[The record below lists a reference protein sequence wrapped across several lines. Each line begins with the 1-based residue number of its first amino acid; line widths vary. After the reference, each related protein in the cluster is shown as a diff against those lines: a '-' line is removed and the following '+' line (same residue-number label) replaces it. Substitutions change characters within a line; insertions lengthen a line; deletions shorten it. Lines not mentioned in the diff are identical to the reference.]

1 MSLLD
6 REYFATLRAR
16 GGKLAQGEFLSWRML
31 GLMTLMMWNY
41 LFFFSDEHLMP
52 SYADPTAAAG
62 SIYAISSLSYLAASL
77 AMILGRRPL
86 QKLLAAHRL
95 RAFTI
100 MALAVAVGSLLPSLP
115 SPFWSLCLSGILTG
129 LGSAALC
136 VIWGI
141 MYTQSYSTTTVI
153 EVPLAYFFASLV
165 VPLSH
170 VLPIGANEILVAL
183 LPLVSSLCLRECL
196 RRNPPTD
203 NQVSPLAASRPSAPI
218 NPRKIIGKISVVS
231 LAFGLCNSLMPNMM
245 DIGNTDT
252 VYSLVMPV
260 ATLFALAVFV
270 ILTLFSRHYDFAF
283 AYKPALL
290 LMVAGY
296 LIVIPFQNPLLVS
309 GFAVT
314 SYTCFNVMN
323 WLLLAEA
330 CHRFGLSSI
339 TAFSWGRSAL
349 VAGGLV
355 GLGFYALFTTSPDG
369 AIASFSFA
377 AMTCVLL
384 LFFGYLC
391 VLTERDIDLLS
402 MRPVTLSQE
411 LSPEEQALLIKYR
424 NIVEVCDIVARRND
438 LGERARDVLVC
449 LAQGYKASDIE
460 EELYMARGTVNT
472 HTNRIYKRLGIHKR
486 KELLDLLEAYRQ
498 EAGL

>member
-16 GGKLAQGEFLSWRML
+16 VGKLAQGEFLSWRML

-165 VPLSH
+165 VPP
-170 VLPIGANEILVAL
+170 LPCAPNR
-183 LPLVSSLCLRECL
+183 SQ
-196 RRNPPTD
+196 RNPRR
-203 NQVSPLAASRPSAPI
+203 APS
-218 NPRKIIGKISVVS
+218 
-231 LAFGLCNSLMPNMM
+231 LGL
-245 DIGNTDT
+245 
-252 VYSLVMPV
+252 
-260 ATLFALAVFV
+260 LAV
-270 ILTLFSRHYDFAF
+270 
-283 AYKPALL
+283 
-290 LMVAGY
+290 
-296 LIVIPFQNPLLVS
+296 
-309 GFAVT
+309 
-314 SYTCFNVMN
+314 
-323 WLLLAEA
+323 
-330 CHRFGLSSI
+330 
-339 TAFSWGRSAL
+339 
-349 VAGGLV
+349 
-355 GLGFYALFTTSPDG
+355 
-369 AIASFSFA
+369 
-377 AMTCVLL
+377 
-384 LFFGYLC
+384 
-391 VLTERDIDLLS
+391 
-402 MRPVTLSQE
+402 
-411 LSPEEQALLIKYR
+411 PE
-424 NIVEVCDIVARRND
+424 
-438 LGERARDVLVC
+438 GMP
-449 LAQGYKASDIE
+449 S
-460 EELYMARGTVNT
+460 T
-472 HTNRIYKRLGIHKR
+472 
-486 KELLDLLEAYRQ
+486 
-498 EAGL
+498 